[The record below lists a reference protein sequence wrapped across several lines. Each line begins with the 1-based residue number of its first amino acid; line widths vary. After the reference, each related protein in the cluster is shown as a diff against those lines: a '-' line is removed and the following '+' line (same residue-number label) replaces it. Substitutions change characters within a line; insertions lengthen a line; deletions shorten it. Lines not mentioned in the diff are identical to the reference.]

1 MIRILRELRLI
12 PVVLLATACL
22 AALKLLGLLLDG
34 GYILADLDP
43 NMVDRPIHV
52 DRDLATGATTVADNK
67 ITLPQSQASWA
78 QQMLGYPDITG
89 SVPSDKPA
97 EKSPEGPPAA
107 PAKIEKQPEGRIVEL
122 NPKPAPS
129 PSERAILER
138 LQERRQE
145 LESRGL

>member
-52 DRDLATGATTVADNK
+52 DQDLSTGATTVADNK

-78 QQMLGYPDITG
+78 RQMFGYPDPT
-89 SVPSDKPA
+89 SPA
-97 EKSPEGPPAA
+97 RFPTSQPKRA
-107 PAKIEKQPEGRIVEL
+107 P
-122 NPKPAPS
+122 
-129 PSERAILER
+129 RAR
-138 LQERRQE
+138 PRQANRE
-145 LESRGL
+145 AT